1 MSFFKNIK
9 LKIKSNYPNLVRFL
23 IKIRDNNYL
32 LRILKNQ
39 FLFLLQKNSWKKNCK
54 I

>member
-32 LRILKNQ
+32 LRILKKI
-39 FLFLLQKNSWKKNCK
+39 FISASKKFKEKNCK